1 MVMAWSS
8 SCCFS
13 IAFTRLSRHLEQNRG
28 GMRIIA
34 NSVITLMMVWALGV
48 SFLAFLDITI
58 HWPWIITEAN
68 TEAIPYHRLQTVRIG
83 LLLTFSY
90 YGLLHLIGK
99 SQEFYPLHFL
109 TTYLLYMV
117 LSGLIIFYRRDV
129 LMQDWGVLVFFSVCL
144 IFCYA
149 AARPGVNKYLRYK
162 SKN

>member
-1 MVMAWSS
+1 MVRVS
-8 SCCFS
+8 SCCF
-13 IAFTRLSRHLEQNRG
+13 IIDCTGLFRRLKHPKGS
-28 GMRIIA
+28 MRTIA
-34 NSVITLMMVWALGV
+34 NTVITLMMIWALGV

-58 HWPWIITEAN
+58 HWPWIITEAD

-109 TTYLLYMV
+109 TTYLFYMV

-129 LMQDWGVLVFFSVCL
+129 LMQDWRVLVFFSVCL

-149 AARPGVNKYLRYK
+149 AAKPEVNRHLRKYK
-162 SKN
+162 A